1 MEECVIC
8 MDASTAAS
16 FVKLV
21 PCGHGSAHEFCVR
34 CVDGLPILP
43 GAAGGK
49 RCPVCRAVA
58 YSARIMKADGEET
71 LKFWTVEPAKVL
83 DMLGATPQ
91 EFASLPPDMQT
102 HVLGHVSQDL
112 MRVSVQALHGE
123 IVRWTCAVLP
133 LNPANAPT
141 ICKML
146 LYLRHKTALW
156 ETNRHALLSIVPV
169 IASRLPESFVQE
181 EYSFLACMTCRITD
195 PVLEDLVPL
204 LHTALEL
211 HMNKPA
217 IVECVTRTLANIAID
232 ISNSHNNQ
240 NAIAR
245 VLPVLRAAV
254 NMNTEVLFESATI
267 TACVI
272 WSMVARD
279 AACRAANMDLL
290 LGAAPML
297 CALAT
302 QRFPASDQ
310 LGKTWLGFLLNITL
324 EPMMPAVYAMA
335 AAAEASVLGLNHWS
349 YSPGIVL
356 RTVKLFTALWRHATP
371 SDATVQRVTDRVF
384 RVLNRY
390 RDYGAFGSDILRA
403 CVQLYACLDWS
414 TLSEATHRHL
424 YRITDIM
431 LEASKTKDVVIT
443 TAVATWLA
451 SAEVSPELL
460 SSDNHVNILL
470 KCMQENV
477 QDAHI
482 VRGCAQYLVKFL
494 ASLSALTDAAGNK
507 LGLNDPCVVTLR
519 DVLACAAAQHDKD
532 VETRVACLQAAGLCD
547 DIL

>member
-1 MEECVIC
+1 
-8 MDASTAAS
+8 
-16 FVKLV
+16 
-21 PCGHGSAHEFCVR
+21 
-34 CVDGLPILP
+34 
-43 GAAGGK
+43 
-49 RCPVCRAVA
+49 
-58 YSARIMKADGEET
+58 
-71 LKFWTVEPAKVL
+71 
-83 DMLGATPQ
+83 
-91 EFASLPPDMQT
+91 
-102 HVLGHVSQDL
+102 
-112 MRVSVQALHGE
+112 
-123 IVRWTCAVLP
+123 
-133 LNPANAPT
+133 
-141 ICKML
+141 ML

-156 ETNRHALLSIVPV
+156 ESNRHALLSIVPV
-169 IASRLPESFVQE
+169 IASRLPESSVQE